1 VVFPD
6 LIPSGFFDSYGFM
19 DADKEKVIEVVCSC
33 CGAVL
38 WVDVSTGNV
47 VKSEKAAKKK
57 ESLEDLLLREK
68 KKQEGFATK
77 LEATA
82 ELERK
87 KLAKAKEKFDRA
99 FIKAEKE

>member
-1 VVFPD
+1 M
-6 LIPSGFFDSYGFM
+6 SM
-19 DADKEKVIEVVCSC
+19 DKEKVIEVVCSC

-38 WVDVSTGNV
+38 WVDASTGNV

-68 KKQEGFATK
+68 KKQEGLATK

-87 KLAKAKEKFDRA
+87 KLAKAREKFEKA
-99 FIKAEKE
+99 FEKPDSR